1 MSVTFS
7 LRSPK
12 MNWAGQFSKGFKLH
26 DCAYKQEWKTK
37 IRQVHQELSLERH
50 VCETSQWIMIPLYQN
65 QFLCSWCELK
75 ITINEEDEFLR
86 LWQKSIDE
94 HCIVIDKTLRLIDT
108 PPAPF
113 TDVNETV
120 LKRDWTFVHN
130 FA

>member
-1 MSVTFS
+1 
-7 LRSPK
+7 
-12 MNWAGQFSKGFKLH
+12 MNWADQFSKGFKLH

-37 IRQVHQELSLERH
+37 IRQVHQELLLERH

-75 ITINEEDEFLR
+75 ITINEEVEFLR

-94 HCIVIDKTLRLIDT
+94 HCIVIDKTLRLTDT

>member
-1 MSVTFS
+1 MENQDSSSASRIIIGTTCLRNFSVDNDST
-7 LRSPK
+7 L
-12 MNWAGQFSKGFKLH
+12 SK
-26 DCAYKQEWKTK
+26 
-37 IRQVHQELSLERH
+37 
-50 VCETSQWIMIPLYQN
+50 
-65 QFLCSWCELK
+65 CELK